1 MTQHFPAMA
10 AALLARC
17 AFAPGGCAE
26 PQHGA
31 EPQAEGAALD
41 AREAIMLSSAERD
54 LVLGEMRLM
63 LESTEGVVAGLAAN
77 DMVAIEQAAARASPN
92 APGTVDQALHGALPE
107 PFLHSGAAAHG
118 GFEDIARLARGGA
131 SREAINARL
140 SQTLHQCTSC
150 HATYRVEVVE

>member
-1 MTQHFPAMA
+1 MAQHFPAVA
-10 AALLARC
+10 AALLTMC
-17 AFAPGGCAE
+17 ALDGCAE

-31 EPQAEGAALD
+31 EPQAAGAALD
-41 AREAIMLSSAERD
+41 AREAIILSSAERD

-77 DMVAIEQAAARASPN
+77 DMQAIEQAAARSSPS

-107 PFLHSGAAAHG
+107 AFLHSGAAAHG
-118 GFEDIARLARGGA
+118 GFEDIARLARARA
-131 SREAINARL
+131 SEDAITARL